1 MLKPYGQTN
10 VSLSVRDPE
19 ASLAFYPTGPSPV

>member
-1 MLKPYGQTN
+1 MLKPYGLTH

-19 ASLAFYPTGPSPV
+19 ASLAFYPTGPSPA